1 MPALVYAVLFAH
13 VRFDCAGSP
22 PPYCRRYLLQRH
34 HQPACSLR
42 VHGRLRVLYRP
53 MTAWGK
59 SHHFSCARRALC
71 SSLLFVDRC
80 CRNRIDRGFAAKL
93 VSFVASASL
102 SAAAANTCSALP
114 SLKRRAGKTD
124 EQIIHQVS

>member
-1 MPALVYAVLFAH
+1 M
-13 VRFDCAGSP
+13 RC
-22 PPYCRRYLLQRH
+22 YLLISGLIARAH
-34 HQPACSLR
+34 RRCIAGDTCCRAIINRRVACESNE
-42 VHGRLRVLYRP
+42 RLRVLYRP